1 MSTIKTKNIQHP
13 SATEPALVMNP
24 DGTFNATMDDVVA
37 QSLNGGTFSF
47 RNKLING
54 TFDIWQRGSNFSVA
68 GYTADR
74 WYGDQTTAKTRVFG
88 PQGQTY
94 GMSLSGAT
102 TLVQSIELPLVGK
115 AGEFYNGSTWVLSWY
130 STTDTFTPN
139 VEFRDATVD
148 AGGVAV
154 TTGTPV
160 AVETVGI
167 WTRYKAEV
175 TIDQDPLG
183 TNECLSVLLAASG
196 ATSIAGVQF
205 EKGGLTELEHRPI
218 GTELE
223 LCQRYFQKWQLG
235 SRDTRFFTERDA
247 AAINFVGTCEL
258 VVPMRAFPHTVTF
271 GNDAQWNVYAGA
283 AYAVDSRQFYNTAAS
298 AGMVNVNRVG
308 ISITSAALASALG
321 GAWQIVPIR
330 CNSNTEVPY
339 ALFDAEF

>member
-183 TNECLSVLLAASG
+183 TSECLSVLLASSG

-205 EKGGLTELEHRPI
+205 EKGGLTELEHRP
-218 GTELE
+218 LSADLA
-223 LCQRYFQKWQLG
+223 LCQRYFQKMPIL
-235 SRDTRFFTERDA
+235 FLYPVA
-247 AAINFVGTCEL
+247 VNNPL
-258 VVPMRAFPHTVTF
+258 VVSAHVVLRPSMRIGPTFNGTNTRANGVGF
-271 GNDAQWNVYAGA
+271 GNLTTDGFSIGA
-283 AYAVDSRQFYNTAAS
+283 TASQADAS
-298 AGMVNVNRVG
+298 AYFQD
-308 ISITSAALASALG
+308 ITL
-321 GAWQIVPIR
+321 
-330 CNSNTEVPY
+330 
-339 ALFDAEF
+339 DAEL